1 MREGGREVIF
11 LAAAKKKRVA
21 RERAEE
27 ATVEYRVHR
36 KWNFIFSPS
45 SSTSYPILGRRL
57 RAGNLILSARPSLT
71 LAPLQKW
78 APETL
83 TDLTLPVTR

>member
-1 MREGGREVIF
+1 MEFHF
-11 LAAAKKKRVA
+11 L
-21 RERAEE
+21 
-27 ATVEYRVHR
+27 
-36 KWNFIFSPS
+36 S

-78 APETL
+78 APEA
-83 TDLTLPVTR
+83 LTLHYLLPDDNHIRSEVPIQDTYKIDV